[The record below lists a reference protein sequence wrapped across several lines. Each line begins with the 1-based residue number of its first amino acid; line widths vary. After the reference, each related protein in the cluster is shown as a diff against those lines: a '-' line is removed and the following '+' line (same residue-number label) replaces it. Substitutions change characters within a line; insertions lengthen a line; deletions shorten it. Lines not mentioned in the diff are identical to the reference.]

1 MLHTIHNENLT
12 VTISEMGAELQSV
25 RSADGA
31 EYLWQGDAR
40 YWGDRAL
47 NLFPYIARLWQGQ
60 YRLDGKTYGMPIHGF
75 APGSRF
81 VPCRQNEQCM
91 AFELRS
97 SDETYAQ
104 YPRSFV
110 LRIIYALQRNT
121 LSVTYEVMNRDTRTM
136 YFGLGGHPGFNVP
149 LEAHKSFEDYRL
161 RFEERCRPMRV
172 GFSADCFVTGQDS
185 AYLLEQDMLLPL
197 HHDLFDDDAIV
208 LRDMART
215 VTLEAPDASRSVTV
229 SFPDMPYLGIWH
241 WPKKDAP
248 YVCVEPW
255 VSLPSGYGETAVL
268 EEQAD
273 LIRLESGKTYT
284 NTWTMTIR

>member
-1 MLHTIHNENLT
+1 MLHTIHNNNLT
-12 VTISEMGAELQSV
+12 VTISEMGAELQSI

-47 NLFPYIARLWQGQ
+47 NLFPYVARLWQGQ
-60 YRLDGKTYGMPIHGF
+60 YRLDGKTYSMAIHGF

-81 VPCRQNEQCM
+81 VPCRQDEQCM
-91 AFELRS
+91 AFELHS
-97 SDETYAQ
+97 NEETYAQ

-110 LRIIYALQRNT
+110 LRIIYALERNT
-121 LSVTYEVMNRDTRTM
+121 LSVTYEVVNRDVRTM

-149 LEAHKSFEDYRL
+149 LEAHRSFEDYRL
-161 RFEERCRPMRV
+161 RFEEPCRPVRV
-172 GFSADCFVTGQDS
+172 GFSADCFVNGQDH
-185 AYLLEQDMLLPL
+185 AYPLDQDMLLPL
-197 HHDLFDDDAIV
+197 RHDLFDDDAIV

-284 NTWTMTIR
+284 NTWTITIR